1 MTEEKDANKVSR
13 IREIEMR
20 REQKITQEIGRY
32 KENTVDGTTED
43 GDLLKLLVERMISL
57 LPETEIA
64 LTPLLTASNF
74 FS

>member
-1 MTEEKDANKVSR
+1 
-13 IREIEMR
+13 MR

-32 KENTVDGTTED
+32 KVNTVDGTTED